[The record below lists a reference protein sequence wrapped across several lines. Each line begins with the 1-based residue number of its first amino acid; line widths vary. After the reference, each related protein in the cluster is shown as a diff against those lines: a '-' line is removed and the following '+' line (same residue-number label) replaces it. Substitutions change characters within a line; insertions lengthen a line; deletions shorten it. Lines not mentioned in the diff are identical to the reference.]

1 MVSCNFDEVLII
13 CSFSMLAKLKNPF
26 RELYLGELYPDDHL
40 EPIFSNIFLL
50 TYFGGNGNI
59 YMDES
64 DGSFG
69 KHIRGPLG
77 VLFSILNGFFCWP
90 ERYPVLFQEAFSRK
104 GGYRYG
110 RRTGEMV

>member
-1 MVSCNFDEVLII
+1 
-13 CSFSMLAKLKNPF
+13 MLAKLKNPF

-69 KHIRGPLG
+69 NI
-77 VLFSILNGFFCWP
+77 
-90 ERYPVLFQEAFSRK
+90 
-104 GGYRYG
+104 
-110 RRTGEMV
+110 